1 MSASCHVV
9 MCCVAALCP
18 SEVGP
23 RLGSVQGCTTLLM
36 ENKETHHRSM
46 KYTAMQHGT
55 PKYIA
60 VQHMA
65 MQILTVLIIAIVFA
79 VTITIIALRR
89 LNSKV
94 S

>member
-1 MSASCHVV
+1 
-9 MCCVAALCP
+9 
-18 SEVGP
+18 
-23 RLGSVQGCTTLLM
+23 
-36 ENKETHHRSM
+36 M

-65 MQILTVLIIAIVFA
+65 MQILTVLIIAIAFA

-89 LNSKV
+89 LNSKL